1 MNPRMPLLVS
11 SIVLFGAAYIF
22 ASSARADDLLDVYRL
37 AQQNDAQL
45 RAARAQ
51 LNAQLELK
59 PQARARLY
67 PTLNLNADYTQT
79 RTEIDTGSTTTK
91 DSYPS
96 RSLYLTLT
104 QPLYHADAFAQQD
117 QADAQVSAAHA
128 NFKAQEQNLG
138 LRAAER
144 YFEVLASQDNLAFV
158 KTEHEAIGKQ
168 LEQTKQRFNVGL
180 IAVTDVHEAQ
190 ARFDLSSAQVI
201 LAENRLAN
209 AGESLREITAQNVR
223 SLAGLPAETPL
234 PTPTPADAEQWVQMA
249 LKQNPTLVSAQYSV
263 DEAQE
268 TVRLQRGLG
277 YPTVD
282 LVGTFGES
290 DSSDSDISGAER
302 TSTSVALGLNWV
314 VYKGGA
320 IESAT
325 RRAAAQLELAK
336 ENMEQARRSVTR
348 QTRETYL
355 SIVATISRAS
365 ALKQAV
371 LSQKSALAATEA
383 GYEIGTRTTVDV
395 LNARTLLFASQRDF
409 TQARYDYVLA
419 TLQLQSAV
427 GALGAEN
434 LQQANS
440 WLKK

>member
-1 MNPRMPLLVS
+1 MNPRVPLLVS
-11 SIVLFGAAYIF
+11 SILLFGAAYSF
-22 ASSARADDLLDVYRL
+22 AMSARAEDLLDVYRL
-37 AQQNDAQL
+37 AQQNDTQL

-59 PQARARLY
+59 PQARARLL

-79 RTEIDTGSTTTK
+79 RSEVDAGSGTVK

-96 RSLYLTLT
+96 NAVSLTLT
-104 QPLYHADAFAQQD
+104 QPLYHADALAQQD
-117 QADAQVSAAHA
+117 QADAQVGAAMA
-128 NFKAQEQNLG
+128 NFKAQEQGLG

-144 YFEVLASQDNLAFV
+144 YFEVLAAQDNLVFV

-190 ARFDLSSAQVI
+190 ASFDLSSAQVI

-209 AGESLREITAQNVR
+209 AWESLREITAQSLR
-223 SLAGLPAETPL
+223 SLIGLPAETPL
-234 PTPTPADAEQWVQMA
+234 VPLTPADAEQWVQLA
-249 LKQNPTLVSAQYSV
+249 LKQNPTVLAAKFAV

-282 LVGTFGES
+282 LVGTFSES
-290 DSSDSDISGAER
+290 DTSKSDISGIER
-302 TSTSVALGLNWV
+302 TATAVSVDLNWAI
-314 VYKGGA
+314 YKGGA

-325 RRAAAQLELAK
+325 RRAAAQLDQAK
-336 ENMEQARRSVTR
+336 ENLEQTRRSVTR
-348 QTRETYL
+348 QTRETFL
-355 SIVATISRAS
+355 SVAATISRAS

-371 LSQKSALAATEA
+371 VSQKSALAATEA

-409 TQARYDYVLA
+409 TQSRYDYVLA
-419 TLQLQSAV
+419 TLQLQSAA
-427 GALGAEN
+427 GALGTEE
-434 LQQANS
+434 LQRANS
-440 WLKK
+440 LLKK